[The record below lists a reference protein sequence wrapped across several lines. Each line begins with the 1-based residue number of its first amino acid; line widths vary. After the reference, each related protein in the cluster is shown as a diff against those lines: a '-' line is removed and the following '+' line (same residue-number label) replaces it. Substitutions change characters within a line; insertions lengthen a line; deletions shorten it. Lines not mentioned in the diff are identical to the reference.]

1 MQSAL
6 DPKVMLAR
14 IDATIAEMEAR
25 PPQLRSRCASLL
37 AALYE
42 QREQLAPAKRSPERT
57 TH

>member
-1 MQSAL
+1 MESAL

-14 IDATIAEMEAR
+14 LDATIAEMEAR

-42 QREQLAPAKRSPERT
+42 QREQLAAGKRSPAT